1 MQDEIDR
8 VVGTDRLPEFEDR
21 EYLPYTECVIK
32 EVYRSV
38 FFFLYVL
45 NYPHMYF
52 RWHPAAPL
60 GLSTRHYH

>member
-1 MQDEIDR
+1 MVRHPEVYRKMQDEIDR

-38 FFFLYVL
+38 F
-45 NYPHMYF
+45 
-52 RWHPAAPL
+52 
-60 GLSTRHYH
+60 LSLCLELSSHAL